1 MCQSMTLADKTH
13 FCNICVSS
21 SFILPSLQTKRV
33 LAERTSPVLQHYF
46 NWWRKPGYRR
56 RFMKATPRKHYIFYI
71 NKKGWP
77 NNERCSICTGNAN
90 ITNISYSITNISF
103 CSVCIIHSVNIPSTE
118 DGHRGA
124 GCTRHPKIQNT
135 RGDTGKTK
143 MHDMRRE
150 VWYLG
155 SIP

>member
-21 SFILPSLQTKRV
+21 SLILPSLQTKRV
-33 LAERTSPVLQHYF
+33 LAESSPQLRNNIWIGEGNQ
-46 NWWRKPGYRR
+46 GIGAGSRR
-56 RFMKATPRKHYIFYI
+56 RHPENIALNFTSIRKVDPTMSAALFAQ
-71 NKKGWP
+71 
-77 NNERCSICTGNAN
+77 STGNVI
-90 ITNISYSITNISF
+90 ITIISYSITNISF

-135 RGDTGKTK
+135 RGDTGKNK
-143 MHDMRRE
+143 NAWCAWE
-150 VWYLG
+150 NL
-155 SIP
+155 I